1 MVKNSIEC
9 LELYKAN
16 NKIFPNEIIFI
27 CRSGGLTSNDAFLG
41 DKFVSPLR
49 MELKEHFEN

>member
-9 LELYKAN
+9 LEIYKAN